1 LAPKDPGMRLADPV
15 RNAALDALKLSD
27 LLDKLWAR
35 LGRTDVRQSDFPMI
49 TMRRDEAWARIQFRA
64 GVSLLRHAE
73 LAYAAECQLRG
84 LLDYQALVGW
94 IVGKSMPKGSGDPG
108 CRAICIEIQ
117 RDRTMIRAAQA
128 SRVHWLPKGHIEALT
143 RRMQSHQ
150 KILVRHGCRCAGSF
164 NTTNVLKRL
173 TDAGAVHKQ
182 TPERWRLTSQLVHQ
196 GLSDRVLKQVGGT
209 VGFTPAPPSYRA
221 GILIWLVRAYA
232 ITARWIVE
240 LDDPLAASEFN
251 TALVTSI
258 EKEDLGR
265 ALDGAYD

>member
-1 LAPKDPGMRLADPV
+1 LAPKDIGLLSADPI
-15 RNAALDALKLSD
+15 RGAAIDALKLPD
-27 LLDKLWAR
+27 LLETLWAR

-49 TMRRDEAWARIQFRA
+49 TMRRDEAWARVQFTA

-94 IVGKSMPKGSGDPG
+94 IVGKSTPKARGDPK

-117 RDRTMIRAAQA
+117 RDQTMIGAAQA
-128 SRVHWLPKGHIEALT
+128 SRGHWLPKGQIEGLT

-150 KILVRHGCRCAGSF
+150 RLLVRHGCRCAGSF

-221 GILIWLVRAYA
+221 AILIWLVRAYA
-232 ITARWIVE
+232 ITARWIAE
-240 LDDPLAASEFN
+240 LDDPLAASKFN
-251 TALVTSI
+251 AAIVASI

-265 ALDGAYD
+265 ALDGTYD